1 VATASRVPDTTG
13 AAGRSGAVSGQ
24 ISFGFLP
31 GDAHSTTGRSTRPT
45 TRGTRT
51 SVPATRTT
59 GTRTTATE
67 LSSSEEA
74 HQPSHAAPSFA
85 DLYQAYYD
93 CRTRKRNTHSALRF
107 EVRLERNLVELYEE
121 LVDGSYRPG
130 RSICFGISRPKFREV
145 WAADFRD
152 RIVHHLLYNHIGP
165 RFERAFIADSC
176 ACMKGRG
183 TLYAAKRLDRHARSI
198 TQDWS
203 RDAFY
208 LKCDLSNFFNRIDKT
223 VLWRLLQAKIHEPWW
238 LGLCG
243 TILWHDCRDNYE
255 VRGDTAVLAKV
266 PANKRLTNQPAG
278 FGLPIGNLPSQFFA
292 NVILDPLDQRMKHRN
307 RARHYVRYV
316 DDFVVLGRSPQ
327 WLEAVLADANLFLP
341 DALHLELNPKKT
353 ILQPC
358 RRGIDFVGQVIRPE
372 GRITRRR
379 TVRQA
384 VQNIETVDAGE
395 LMETANAYFGIVG
408 QAPVSRNDRIELGR
422 AVRRRGFMVN
432 GDITKTYRSALA

>member
-1 VATASRVPDTTG
+1 
-13 AAGRSGAVSGQ
+13 
-24 ISFGFLP
+24 
-31 GDAHSTTGRSTRPT
+31 
-45 TRGTRT
+45 
-51 SVPATRTT
+51 
-59 GTRTTATE
+59 
-67 LSSSEEA
+67 
-74 HQPSHAAPSFA
+74 
-85 DLYQAYYD
+85 
-93 CRTRKRNTHSALRF
+93 
-107 EVRLERNLVELYEE
+107 
-121 LVDGSYRPG
+121 VDGSYRPG